1 MPVNDDVKCPV
12 CAIPHSAYHQ
22 VESALLRAVELLEDP
37 YLRDDGPAPPWEK
50 VNSAIA
56 QARAALRLDVPPSP
70 AGARAAGAQADDGE
84 DFCAVLGAVLM
95 VIRGEE
101 VDADMDGYLGI
112 MEARQFRARLESV
125 EAERDA
131 LLAFKTLVHT
141 WLDRHGVP
149 TDPYP
154 EHTATTGCRI
164 RGRMTYL
171 LADLDR
177 AERDALIDALIGEPG
192 PHGLHYDALIPQ
204 KTPDNVYKVTAVTG
218 SFPSRDQA
226 VAAILRGVGLTPAQP
241 VPIPAAPRK
250 STVHEGQALL
260 VAVSLSGE
268 LTVLGADGAEAQLQ
282 VAEATWDLFDLEG
295 LDEEHFPTRRGL
307 HVWEGSITEL
317 GEVGRWAGAWRPATA
332 ADLARF
338 GLGGTEENNG

>member
-1 MPVNDDVKCPV
+1 MSTYDDIKCPV

-125 EAERDA
+125 E
-131 LLAFKTLVHT
+131 
-141 WLDRHGVP
+141 
-149 TDPYP
+149 
-154 EHTATTGCRI
+154 
-164 RGRMTYL
+164 
-171 LADLDR
+171 

-307 HVWEGSITEL
+307 HVWEGSIAEL
-317 GEVGRWAGAWRPATA
+317 GEVDRWAGAWRPATA